1 VKETYVAFLLLLSFS
16 FLSPPFSPK
25 KQAFFTVLTQSSHR
39 DNGVKYTFKALHDL
53 IFATRSRLTN
63 RQLLSQT
70 IVVAP
75 TPGDGEGRTGTVSE
89 SHQFSALQD
98 GKEVIVTIVGVL
110 QIGWDEVKMR
120 RQLTM
125 ESFLL
130 VVE

>member
-1 VKETYVAFLLLLSFS
+1 M
-16 FLSPPFSPK
+16 
-25 KQAFFTVLTQSSHR
+25 LTQSSHR
-39 DNGVKYTFKALHDL
+39 GNGVKYTFKTLHDL

-75 TPGDGEGRTGTVSE
+75 TPGDEEGRTGTVSE

-98 GKEVIVTIVGVL
+98 GKEVIVTMVGVL

-120 RQLTM
+120 RQLTI